1 MVKQK
6 TSYLIL
12 FLVILISSS
21 SYTQQNKIEKKKNE
35 LYDIKKQISDLE
47 LEIQKKS
54 RKEKE
59 TYSTLSNYDQQS
71 FLLKKLIKK
80 IRDEEK
86 LKERQI
92 VNSQREI
99 KKLESDIKNLKS
111 NYSKYV
117 VSIYKYGTINK
128 WAIIFDSN
136 SFEQAVLRLKYLQK
150 FSEKREKDLEQLKN
164 SKQRLIVVK
173 EKLQRERNE
182 KRKLAAQKESEE
194 KDLLGKSED
203 SKRILT
209 SIKNDKKELKNEV
222 DAKKD
227 AEGKIKNLI
236 TKLIEEEKRRREEAE
251 RLAKSNANKNIKS
264 EEPVENSSY
273 NIDLSTDDFASFS
286 ALKGR
291 LNWPVRKAKV
301 VRQFGENKNSK
312 LNTVTLNYGV
322 DLKVS
327 GDKDVKAVA
336 EGVVSVIDWIP
347 GYGSVVIITH
357 KGDFRTVYSHLGDIF
372 VNEGDKVKTGSL
384 IGKVG
389 ESLEGNILHFEI
401 WNARDHQNP
410 MAWLTKK

>member
-35 LYDIKKQISDLE
+35 LSDIKKQISDLE

-194 KDLLGKSED
+194 KDLLGKAED

-291 LNWPVRKAKV
+291 LNWPVRTAKV

-322 DLKVS
+322 DMKVN
-327 GDKDVKAVA
+327 GDKNVKAVA

>member
-80 IRDEEK
+80 IRNEEK

-99 KKLESDIKNLKS
+99 KKLELDIKNLKS

-150 FSEKREKDLEQLKN
+150 FSEKREKDLEQLKQ
-164 SKQRLIVVK
+164 SKQRLIVIK

-194 KDLLGKSED
+194 KDLLAKAED

>member
-1 MVKQK
+1 MVRYK

-12 FLVILISSS
+12 SLILFISSF

-35 LYDIKKQISDLE
+35 LSDIKDQISKLE
-47 LEIQKKS
+47 LEIKKKS
-54 RKEKE
+54 RKERE
-59 TYSTLSNYDQQS
+59 TYATLSNYDQQS
-71 FLLKKLIKK
+71 FLLKKLIKT

-92 VNSQREI
+92 VKSQREI
-99 KKLESDIKNLKS
+99 KKLESDIKDLKS

-128 WAIIFDSN
+128 WTIIFDSD
-136 SFEQAVLRLKYLQK
+136 SFEQAILRLKYLQK
-150 FSEKREKDLEQLKN
+150 FSEKREKDLERLKE
-164 SKQRLIVVK
+164 SKQRLIVVRANLK
-173 EKLQRERNE
+173 RERDE
-182 KRKLAAQKESEE
+182 KKELATQKESEE
-194 KDLLGKSED
+194 KDLLAKVED
-203 SKRILT
+203 SKKILAA
-209 SIKNDKKELKNEV
+209 IKNDKKELKNEV
-222 DAKKD
+222 VAKKD
-227 AEGKIKNLI
+227 AEEKIKNFI

-251 RLAKSNANKNIKS
+251 RLAKANTNKNIKP
-264 EEPVENSSY
+264 ENPRGNSSY
-273 NIDLSTDDFASFS
+273 DIDLSTNNFASFS
-286 ALKGR
+286 ALKGKM
-291 LNWPVRKAKV
+291 NWPVRSAKV
-301 VRQFGENKNSK
+301 VRQFGKNKNSK

-322 DLKVS
+322 DLKVN

-347 GYGSVVIITH
+347 GYGSVVIVTH

-401 WNARDHQNP
+401 WNARDHQDP
-410 MAWLTKK
+410 MAWLEKK